1 MINSY
6 TRFAATVL
14 MLQVVTI
21 AISGAFVLK
30 HFPPIHV
37 MNGVIAIIIAAVL
50 LKAKWKW
57 TPIFGILY
65 GLLFSIL
72 TVPSFIISMF
82 RSIDPEYNAMRE
94 ASNPFFG
101 ISFLT
106 ALLVLT
112 VLISS
117 IAGLLANQGR
127 MTEDPSWFPKLK
139 AALYG
144 ATTMALLAS
153 IYLQLH
159 WVTGVNASTIE
170 QLPTI
175 VMKPD
180 SAEPATMEITEG
192 EPLVL
197 RIINESDNAC
207 HIFSFPELDAS
218 VHMERDRTG
227 LLVIDPEPGTY
238 TYQCKP
244 HHDYVNENIKGMLT
258 VHPK

>member
-6 TRFAATVL
+6 TRFAASTLV
-14 MLQVVTI
+14 LQVLTI

-37 MNGVIAIIIAAVL
+37 MNGVIAIIIAALL

-57 TPIFGILY
+57 TPVFGILY

-72 TVPSFIISMF
+72 TVPSFVITMF
-82 RSIDPEYNAMRE
+82 RPIDPAYNAMRE

-117 IAGLLANQGR
+117 VAGLLVNLGKI
-127 MTEDPSWFPKLK
+127 TEGPSWFPKLK
-139 AALYG
+139 AAIYG
-144 ATTMALLAS
+144 AAAMALLTS

-159 WVTGVNASTIE
+159 WVTGINATTVE
-170 QLPTI
+170 QLPTL
-175 VMKPD
+175 VMKSD
-180 SAEPATMEITEG
+180 SMEPPAMEITEG
-192 EPLVL
+192 EPIVL

-207 HIFSFPELDAS
+207 HILSFPELDAS

-238 TYQCKP
+238 TYQCKA
-244 HHDYVNENIKGMLT
+244 HHDYVNENIKGVLT
-258 VHPK
+258 VNPK

>member
-1 MINSY
+1 MINGY

-14 MLQVVTI
+14 WLQVLTI

-37 MNGVIAIIIAAVL
+37 MNGVIAIIIASVL

-72 TVPSFIISMF
+72 TVPSFIITMF

-94 ASNPFFG
+94 ASNPFIG

-106 ALLVLT
+106 ALFVLT
-112 VLISS
+112 ILVAS
-117 IAGLLANQGR
+117 IAGLRANLRNSQQ
-127 MTEDPSWFPKLK
+127 TPAWFPKVTGV
-139 AALYG
+139 LYG
-144 ATTMALLAS
+144 ATAMGLLAS
-153 IYLQLH
+153 LYLQLH
-159 WVTGVNASTIE
+159 WVTGINASTVE
-170 QLPTI
+170 QLPTL

-180 SAEPATMEITEG
+180 SMEPKAMEITEG

-197 RIINESDNAC
+197 RIVNESDNAC
-207 HIFSFPELDAS
+207 HILSFPDLDAS
-218 VHMERDRTG
+218 VHMERGRTG

-244 HHDYVNENIKGMLT
+244 HHDYVNENIKGVLT
-258 VHPK
+258 VLPK